1 MALVRDNKEFEAGEL
16 AFEKHRDLMGNAA
29 TVGNITTSDAV
40 ELEEA
45 LQVYVVVGYKPRMW
59 RISHCQ

>member
-16 AFEKHRDLMGNAA
+16 AFEKHRDLMGNA
-29 TVGNITTSDAV
+29 
-40 ELEEA
+40 EEA